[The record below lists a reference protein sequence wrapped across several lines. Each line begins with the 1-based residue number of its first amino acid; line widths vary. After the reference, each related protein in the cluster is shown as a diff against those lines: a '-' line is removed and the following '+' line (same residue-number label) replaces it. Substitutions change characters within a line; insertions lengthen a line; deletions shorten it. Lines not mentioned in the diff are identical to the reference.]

1 MMYKKQNLPEL
12 TLRGLVLGSI
22 LTIIFTAS
30 NVYLGLKVGLTFSSS
45 IPAVVISMAVL
56 SLFKTS
62 NILENNMIQTQ
73 ASAAGTLS
81 SVIFVIPGLFMC
93 GYWSEFPLWQTFM
106 ICLCGGGLGVLF
118 TIPLRRTMVVE
129 SKLAYPE
136 GRAAAEILKVA
147 NKDQSS
153 KKGKQGIK
161 EIALGSFIAAIFSL
175 LSNGFKLAASESN
188 FAFIWNKM
196 AFGFSMGY
204 SLALLGAGYL
214 VGLAGAIALFVGMFL
229 AWGIFTPY
237 LSNFEFDSAKN
248 AVDLASSVWSSK
260 VRLIGTGA
268 IAIAALWTLIELLKP
283 VIEGIKEIV
292 KNVKITK
299 AALWTLIE
307 LLKPVIEGIK
317 EIVKNVKITNQEKNE
332 RTNIDLSLKSIFI
345 LFVLMV
351 VGLFITFYSFV
362 EDANLSI
369 YYQMLFSFVGTLV
382 SVLIGFFVAAACGY
396 MAGLVGSSSSPIS
409 GIGLIGVIISSIVFL
424 VLGVELFQDPMLSKF
439 AVALAIFTTSVIL
452 ATAAISN
459 DNLQDLKTG
468 HLVGA
473 TPWKQQVALL
483 VGCVFGAL
491 AIVPVLNL
499 LYQAYG
505 FVGAMP
511 REGMD
516 ASSALAA
523 PQANLM
529 STIAQGIFHHNIE
542 WGYMAFGVF
551 VGILMIII
559 DKILRRTQKMSLP
572 PLAVGIGI
580 YLPPAVN
587 IPLVIGG
594 ILKYIVMQHLTKKY
608 AKNSHKEEKLA
619 SCEQRGTLFA
629 SGLIVG
635 ESIFGVIIA
644 GITVFSV
651 SMGGSENPLA
661 LNLANFHD
669 SELFALIFFVGVVL
683 YFIKRIVK
691 KDA

>member
-1 MMYKKQNLPEL
+1 MYKKQNLPEL
-12 TLRGLVLGSI
+12 TLRGLILGSI

-62 NILENNMIQTQ
+62 NILENNMVQTQ

-292 KNVKITK
+292 KNVKIT
-299 AALWTLIE
+299 
-307 LLKPVIEGIK
+307 
-317 EIVKNVKITNQEKNE
+317 NQEKNE

-351 VGLFITFYSFV
+351 VGVFITFYSFV

-559 DKILRRTQKMSLP
+559 DKILKGTQKMSLP

>member
-1 MMYKKQNLPEL
+1 MYKKQNLPEL
-12 TLRGLVLGSI
+12 TLRGLILGSI

-62 NILENNMIQTQ
+62 NILENNMVQTQ

-292 KNVKITK
+292 KNVKIT
-299 AALWTLIE
+299 
-307 LLKPVIEGIK
+307 
-317 EIVKNVKITNQEKNE
+317 NQEKNE

-351 VGLFITFYSFV
+351 AGLFITFYSFV

>member
-1 MMYKKQNLPEL
+1 MYKKQNLPEL
-12 TLRGLVLGSI
+12 TLRGLILGSI

-62 NILENNMIQTQ
+62 NILENNMVQTQ

-237 LSNFEFDSAKN
+237 LSNCEFDSTKN

-268 IAIAALWTLIELLKP
+268 IAI
-283 VIEGIKEIV
+283 
-292 KNVKITK
+292 

-396 MAGLVGSSSSPIS
+396 MAGLLGSSSSPIS

-559 DKILRRTQKMSLP
+559 DKILKGTQKMSLP

>member
-1 MMYKKQNLPEL
+1 MQKTYSLPEL
-12 TLRGLVLGSI
+12 TLRGLLLGSI

-62 NILENNMIQTQ
+62 NILENNMVQTQ

-118 TIPLRRTMVVE
+118 TIPLRRAMVVE

-147 NKDQSS
+147 NKDQSN

-268 IAIAALWTLIELLKP
+268 IAI
-283 VIEGIKEIV
+283 
-292 KNVKITK
+292 

-523 PQANLM
+523 PQANLI

>member
-12 TLRGLVLGSI
+12 TLRGLILGSI

-62 NILENNMIQTQ
+62 NILENNMVQTQ

-292 KNVKITK
+292 KNVKIT
-299 AALWTLIE
+299 
-307 LLKPVIEGIK
+307 
-317 EIVKNVKITNQEKNE
+317 NQEKNE

-483 VGCVFGAL
+483 VGCVFGVL

>member
-12 TLRGLVLGSI
+12 TLRGLILGSI

-62 NILENNMIQTQ
+62 NILENNMVQTQ

-118 TIPLRRTMVVE
+118 TIPLRRAMVVE

-147 NKDQSS
+147 NKDQSN

-268 IAIAALWTLIELLKP
+268 IAI
-283 VIEGIKEIV
+283 
-292 KNVKITK
+292 

-516 ASSALAA
+516 TSSALAA

-594 ILKYIVMQHLTKKY
+594 ILKFIVMQYLTKKY
-608 AKNSHKEEKLA
+608 AKNSHKE
-619 SCEQRGTLFA
+619 
-629 SGLIVG
+629 
-635 ESIFGVIIA
+635 
-644 GITVFSV
+644 
-651 SMGGSENPLA
+651 
-661 LNLANFHD
+661 
-669 SELFALIFFVGVVL
+669 
-683 YFIKRIVK
+683 
-691 KDA
+691 

>member
-1 MMYKKQNLPEL
+1 MYKKQNLPEL
-12 TLRGLVLGSI
+12 TLRGLILGSI

-30 NVYLGLKVGLTFSSS
+30 NVYLGLKAGLTFSSS

-62 NILENNMIQTQ
+62 NILENNMVQTQ

-237 LSNFEFDSAKN
+237 LSNCEFDSTKN

-268 IAIAALWTLIELLKP
+268 IAI
-283 VIEGIKEIV
+283 
-292 KNVKITK
+292 

-559 DKILRRTQKMSLP
+559 DKILKGTQKMSLP

>member
-1 MMYKKQNLPEL
+1 MYKKQNLPEL

-62 NILENNMIQTQ
+62 NILENNMVQTQ

-292 KNVKITK
+292 KNVKIT
-299 AALWTLIE
+299 
-307 LLKPVIEGIK
+307 
-317 EIVKNVKITNQEKNE
+317 NQEKNE

-424 VLGVELFQDPMLSKF
+424 VLGMELFQDPMLSKF

-523 PQANLM
+523 PQTNLM

>member
-1 MMYKKQNLPEL
+1 MYKKQNLPEL
-12 TLRGLVLGSI
+12 TLRGLILGSI

-62 NILENNMIQTQ
+62 NILENNMVQTQ

-292 KNVKITK
+292 KNVKIT
-299 AALWTLIE
+299 
-307 LLKPVIEGIK
+307 
-317 EIVKNVKITNQEKNE
+317 NQEKNE

-499 LYQAYG
+499 LYQAYD

>member
-1 MMYKKQNLPEL
+1 MYKKQNLPEL
-12 TLRGLVLGSI
+12 TLRGLILGSI

-62 NILENNMIQTQ
+62 NILENNMVQTQ

-292 KNVKITK
+292 KNVKIT
-299 AALWTLIE
+299 
-307 LLKPVIEGIK
+307 
-317 EIVKNVKITNQEKNE
+317 NQEKNE

-439 AVALAIFTTSVIL
+439 AVALAIFTASVIL

-559 DKILRRTQKMSLP
+559 DKILKGTQKMSLP

-587 IPLVIGG
+587 MPLVIGG

-608 AKNSHKEEKLA
+608 AKNSHKEEKLV

>member
-12 TLRGLVLGSI
+12 TLRGLILGSI

-62 NILENNMIQTQ
+62 NILENNMVQTQ

-283 VIEGIKEIV
+283 VIK
-292 KNVKITK
+292 
-299 AALWTLIE
+299 
-307 LLKPVIEGIK
+307 GIK

-542 WGYMAFGVF
+542 WSYMAFGVF

-559 DKILRRTQKMSLP
+559 DKILKGTQKMSLP

-635 ESIFGVIIA
+635 ESIFGVIIV

>member
-12 TLRGLVLGSI
+12 TLRGLILGSI

-62 NILENNMIQTQ
+62 NILENNMVQTQ
-73 ASAAGTLS
+73 ASVAGTLS

-118 TIPLRRTMVVE
+118 TIPLRRAMVVE

-147 NKDQSS
+147 NKDQSN

-268 IAIAALWTLIELLKP
+268 IAI
-283 VIEGIKEIV
+283 
-292 KNVKITK
+292 

-516 ASSALAA
+516 TSSALAA

>member
-12 TLRGLVLGSI
+12 TLRGLILGSI

-62 NILENNMIQTQ
+62 NILENNMVQTQ

-118 TIPLRRTMVVE
+118 TIPLRRAMVVE

-147 NKDQSS
+147 NKDQSN

-268 IAIAALWTLIELLKP
+268 IAI
-283 VIEGIKEIV
+283 
-292 KNVKITK
+292 

-594 ILKYIVMQHLTKKY
+594 ILKYIVMQYLTKKY
-608 AKNSHKEEKLA
+608 TKNSHKEEKLA

-661 LNLANFHD
+661 LNLTNFHD
-669 SELFALIFFVGVVL
+669 SELLALIFFVGVVL

>member
-1 MMYKKQNLPEL
+1 MYKKQNLPEL
-12 TLRGLVLGSI
+12 TLRGLILGSI

-62 NILENNMIQTQ
+62 NILENNMVQTQ

-268 IAIAALWTLIELLKP
+268 IAI
-283 VIEGIKEIV
+283 
-292 KNVKITK
+292 

-559 DKILRRTQKMSLP
+559 DKILKGTQKMSLP

-669 SELFALIFFVGVVL
+669 SELFVLIFFVGVVL

>member
-12 TLRGLVLGSI
+12 TLRGLILGSI

-62 NILENNMIQTQ
+62 NILENNMVQTQ

-93 GYWSEFPLWQTFM
+93 GYWSEFPLCQTFM

-118 TIPLRRTMVVE
+118 TIPLRRAMVVE

-147 NKDQSS
+147 NKDQSN

-268 IAIAALWTLIELLKP
+268 IAI
-283 VIEGIKEIV
+283 
-292 KNVKITK
+292 

-559 DKILRRTQKMSLP
+559 DKILKGTQKMSLP

>member
-62 NILENNMIQTQ
+62 NILENNMVQTQ

-229 AWGIFTPY
+229 ARGIFTPY

-268 IAIAALWTLIELLKP
+268 IAI
-283 VIEGIKEIV
+283 
-292 KNVKITK
+292 

-559 DKILRRTQKMSLP
+559 DKILKGTQKMSLP

>member
-1 MMYKKQNLPEL
+1 MYKKQNLPEL
-12 TLRGLVLGSI
+12 TLRGLILGSI

-62 NILENNMIQTQ
+62 NILENNMVQTQ

-214 VGLAGAIALFVGMFL
+214 VGLAGAIALFVSMFL

-237 LSNFEFDSAKN
+237 LSNCEFDSTKN

-268 IAIAALWTLIELLKP
+268 IAI
-283 VIEGIKEIV
+283 
-292 KNVKITK
+292 

-559 DKILRRTQKMSLP
+559 DKILKGTQKMSLP

>member
-1 MMYKKQNLPEL
+1 MYKKQNLPEL
-12 TLRGLVLGSI
+12 TLRGLILGSI

-30 NVYLGLKVGLTFSSS
+30 NVYLELKVGLTFSSS

-62 NILENNMIQTQ
+62 NILENNMVQTQ

-237 LSNFEFDSAKN
+237 LSNCEFDSTKN

-268 IAIAALWTLIELLKP
+268 IAI
-283 VIEGIKEIV
+283 
-292 KNVKITK
+292 

-559 DKILRRTQKMSLP
+559 DKILKGTQKMSLP

>member
-1 MMYKKQNLPEL
+1 MYKKQNLPEL
-12 TLRGLVLGSI
+12 TLRGLILGSI

-62 NILENNMIQTQ
+62 NILENNMVQTQ

-118 TIPLRRTMVVE
+118 TIPLRRAMVVE

-147 NKDQSS
+147 NKDQSN

-175 LSNGFKLAASESN
+175 LSNGFKLAASESS

-268 IAIAALWTLIELLKP
+268 IAI
-283 VIEGIKEIV
+283 
-292 KNVKITK
+292 

-424 VLGVELFQDPMLSKF
+424 VLGVELFQDPILSKF

-594 ILKYIVMQHLTKKY
+594 ILKYIVMQYLTKKY

-661 LNLANFHD
+661 LNLTNFHD
-669 SELFALIFFVGVVL
+669 SELFAFIFFAGVVL
-683 YFIKRIVK
+683 YFIKRIVR

>member
-12 TLRGLVLGSI
+12 TLRGLLLGSI

-62 NILENNMIQTQ
+62 NILENNMVQTQ

-118 TIPLRRTMVVE
+118 TIPLRRAMVVE

-268 IAIAALWTLIELLKP
+268 IAI
-283 VIEGIKEIV
+283 
-292 KNVKITK
+292 

-483 VGCVFGAL
+483 IGCVFGAL

-542 WGYMAFGVF
+542 WGYMAFGIF

>member
-12 TLRGLVLGSI
+12 TLRGLILGSI

-62 NILENNMIQTQ
+62 NILENNMVQTQ

-118 TIPLRRTMVVE
+118 TIPLRRAMVVE

-147 NKDQSS
+147 NKDQSN

-237 LSNFEFDSAKN
+237 LSNSEFDSAKN

-268 IAIAALWTLIELLKP
+268 IAI
-283 VIEGIKEIV
+283 
-292 KNVKITK
+292 

-559 DKILRRTQKMSLP
+559 DKILKGTQKMSLP

>member
-1 MMYKKQNLPEL
+1 MYKKQNLPEL
-12 TLRGLVLGSI
+12 TLRGLILGSI

-62 NILENNMIQTQ
+62 NILENNMVQTQ

-248 AVDLASSVWSSK
+248 VVDLASSVWSSK

-268 IAIAALWTLIELLKP
+268 IAI
-283 VIEGIKEIV
+283 
-292 KNVKITK
+292 

-559 DKILRRTQKMSLP
+559 DKILKGTQKMSLP

>member
-1 MMYKKQNLPEL
+1 MYKKQNLPEL

-62 NILENNMIQTQ
+62 NILENNMVQTQ

-229 AWGIFTPY
+229 ARGIFTPY

-268 IAIAALWTLIELLKP
+268 IAI
-283 VIEGIKEIV
+283 
-292 KNVKITK
+292 

-559 DKILRRTQKMSLP
+559 DKILKGTQKMSLP

>member
-1 MMYKKQNLPEL
+1 MQKTYSLPEL
-12 TLRGLVLGSI
+12 TLRGLLLGSI

-62 NILENNMIQTQ
+62 NILENNMVQTQ

-118 TIPLRRTMVVE
+118 TIPLRRAMVVE

-292 KNVKITK
+292 KNVKIT
-299 AALWTLIE
+299 
-307 LLKPVIEGIK
+307 
-317 EIVKNVKITNQEKNE
+317 NQEKNE

-439 AVALAIFTTSVIL
+439 AVALAIFTASVIL

-559 DKILRRTQKMSLP
+559 DKILKGTQKMSLP

-587 IPLVIGG
+587 MPLVIGG

-608 AKNSHKEEKLA
+608 AKNSHKEEKLV

>member
-12 TLRGLVLGSI
+12 TLRGLILGSI

-62 NILENNMIQTQ
+62 NILENNMVQTQ

-292 KNVKITK
+292 KNVKIT
-299 AALWTLIE
+299 
-307 LLKPVIEGIK
+307 
-317 EIVKNVKITNQEKNE
+317 NQEKNE

-499 LYQAYG
+499 LYQTYG

-559 DKILRRTQKMSLP
+559 DKILKGTQKMSLP

>member
-1 MMYKKQNLPEL
+1 MYKKQNLPEL
-12 TLRGLVLGSI
+12 TLRGLILGSI

-62 NILENNMIQTQ
+62 NILENNMVQTQ

-237 LSNFEFDSAKN
+237 LSNFEFDSKKN

-268 IAIAALWTLIELLKP
+268 IAI
-283 VIEGIKEIV
+283 
-292 KNVKITK
+292 

-559 DKILRRTQKMSLP
+559 DKILKGTQKMSLP

>member
-12 TLRGLVLGSI
+12 TLRGLILGSI

-62 NILENNMIQTQ
+62 NILENNMVQTQ

-260 VRLIGTGA
+260 VRLIGTEA
-268 IAIAALWTLIELLKP
+268 IAI
-283 VIEGIKEIV
+283 
-292 KNVKITK
+292 

>member
-62 NILENNMIQTQ
+62 NILENNMVQTQ

-292 KNVKITK
+292 KNVKIT
-299 AALWTLIE
+299 
-307 LLKPVIEGIK
+307 
-317 EIVKNVKITNQEKNE
+317 NQEKNE
-332 RTNIDLSLKSIFI
+332 RT
-345 LFVLMV
+345 
-351 VGLFITFYSFV
+351 
-362 EDANLSI
+362 
-369 YYQMLFSFVGTLV
+369 
-382 SVLIGFFVAAACGY
+382 
-396 MAGLVGSSSSPIS
+396 
-409 GIGLIGVIISSIVFL
+409 
-424 VLGVELFQDPMLSKF
+424 
-439 AVALAIFTTSVIL
+439 
-452 ATAAISN
+452 
-459 DNLQDLKTG
+459 
-468 HLVGA
+468 
-473 TPWKQQVALL
+473 
-483 VGCVFGAL
+483 
-491 AIVPVLNL
+491 
-499 LYQAYG
+499 
-505 FVGAMP
+505 
-511 REGMD
+511 
-516 ASSALAA
+516 
-523 PQANLM
+523 
-529 STIAQGIFHHNIE
+529 
-542 WGYMAFGVF
+542 
-551 VGILMIII
+551 
-559 DKILRRTQKMSLP
+559 
-572 PLAVGIGI
+572 
-580 YLPPAVN
+580 
-587 IPLVIGG
+587 
-594 ILKYIVMQHLTKKY
+594 
-608 AKNSHKEEKLA
+608 
-619 SCEQRGTLFA
+619 
-629 SGLIVG
+629 
-635 ESIFGVIIA
+635 
-644 GITVFSV
+644 
-651 SMGGSENPLA
+651 
-661 LNLANFHD
+661 
-669 SELFALIFFVGVVL
+669 
-683 YFIKRIVK
+683 
-691 KDA
+691 

>member
-62 NILENNMIQTQ
+62 NILENNMVQTQ

-292 KNVKITK
+292 KNVKIT
-299 AALWTLIE
+299 
-307 LLKPVIEGIK
+307 
-317 EIVKNVKITNQEKNE
+317 NQEKNE

-351 VGLFITFYSFV
+351 AGLFITFYSFV

-559 DKILRRTQKMSLP
+559 DKILKGTQKMSLP

>member
-1 MMYKKQNLPEL
+1 MYKKQNLPEL
-12 TLRGLVLGSI
+12 TLRGLILGSI

-62 NILENNMIQTQ
+62 NILENNMVQTQ

-81 SVIFVIPGLFMC
+81 SVIFVIPRLFMC

-268 IAIAALWTLIELLKP
+268 IAI
-283 VIEGIKEIV
+283 
-292 KNVKITK
+292 

-559 DKILRRTQKMSLP
+559 DKILKGTQKMSLP

>member
-12 TLRGLVLGSI
+12 TLRGLILGSI

-62 NILENNMIQTQ
+62 NILENNMVQTQ

-268 IAIAALWTLIELLKP
+268 IAI
-283 VIEGIKEIV
+283 
-292 KNVKITK
+292 

-559 DKILRRTQKMSLP
+559 DKILKGTQKMSLP

-669 SELFALIFFVGVVL
+669 SELFALIFFVG
-683 YFIKRIVK
+683 
-691 KDA
+691 

>member
-12 TLRGLVLGSI
+12 TLRGLILGSI

-62 NILENNMIQTQ
+62 NILENNMVQTQ

-292 KNVKITK
+292 KNVKIT
-299 AALWTLIE
+299 
-307 LLKPVIEGIK
+307 
-317 EIVKNVKITNQEKNE
+317 NQEKNE

-351 VGLFITFYSFV
+351 VGLFITFYSFI

-559 DKILRRTQKMSLP
+559 DKILKGTQKMSLP

-580 YLPPAVN
+580 YLPPAIN

>member
-1 MMYKKQNLPEL
+1 MYKKQNLPEL

-62 NILENNMIQTQ
+62 NILENNMVQTQ

-292 KNVKITK
+292 KNVKIT
-299 AALWTLIE
+299 
-307 LLKPVIEGIK
+307 
-317 EIVKNVKITNQEKNE
+317 NQEKNE

-439 AVALAIFTTSVIL
+439 AVALAIFSTSVIL

-559 DKILRRTQKMSLP
+559 DKILKGTQKMSLP

>member
-62 NILENNMIQTQ
+62 NILENNMVQTQ

-268 IAIAALWTLIELLKP
+268 IAI
-283 VIEGIKEIV
+283 
-292 KNVKITK
+292 

-559 DKILRRTQKMSLP
+559 DKILKGTQKMSLP

-594 ILKYIVMQHLTKKY
+594 ILKYIIMQHLTKKY

>member
-62 NILENNMIQTQ
+62 NILENNMVQTQ

-268 IAIAALWTLIELLKP
+268 IAI
-283 VIEGIKEIV
+283 
-292 KNVKITK
+292 

-572 PLAVGIGI
+572 PLAVGIGV

>member
-1 MMYKKQNLPEL
+1 MYKKQNLPEL

-62 NILENNMIQTQ
+62 NILENNMVQTQ

-268 IAIAALWTLIELLKP
+268 IAI
-283 VIEGIKEIV
+283 
-292 KNVKITK
+292 

-559 DKILRRTQKMSLP
+559 DKILKGTQKMSLP

-594 ILKYIVMQHLTKKY
+594 ILKYIIMQHLTKKY

>member
-1 MMYKKQNLPEL
+1 MYKKQNLPEL
-12 TLRGLVLGSI
+12 TLRGLILGSI

-62 NILENNMIQTQ
+62 NILENNMVQTQ

-268 IAIAALWTLIELLKP
+268 IAI
-283 VIEGIKEIV
+283 
-292 KNVKITK
+292 

>member
-1 MMYKKQNLPEL
+1 MYKKQNLPEL
-12 TLRGLVLGSI
+12 TLRGLILGSI

-62 NILENNMIQTQ
+62 NILENNMVQTQ

-161 EIALGSFIAAIFSL
+161 EIALGFFIAAIFSL

-268 IAIAALWTLIELLKP
+268 IAI
-283 VIEGIKEIV
+283 
-292 KNVKITK
+292 

-559 DKILRRTQKMSLP
+559 DKILKGTQKMSLP

-644 GITVFSV
+644 GIAVFSV

>member
-12 TLRGLVLGSI
+12 TLRGLILGSI

-62 NILENNMIQTQ
+62 NILENNMVQTQ

-118 TIPLRRTMVVE
+118 TIPLRRAMVVE

-147 NKDQSS
+147 NKDQSN

-268 IAIAALWTLIELLKP
+268 IAI
-283 VIEGIKEIV
+283 
-292 KNVKITK
+292 

-559 DKILRRTQKMSLP
+559 DKILKGTQKMSLP

-661 LNLANFHD
+661 LNLVNFHD

>member
-12 TLRGLVLGSI
+12 TLRGLILGSI

-62 NILENNMIQTQ
+62 NILENNMVQTQ

-268 IAIAALWTLIELLKP
+268 IAI
-283 VIEGIKEIV
+283 
-292 KNVKITK
+292 

-559 DKILRRTQKMSLP
+559 DKILKGTQKMSLP

-580 YLPPAVN
+580 YLPPVVN